1 LGQPLLISPLS
12 AIIKAM
18 ATGYVYHPIYLK
30 HDTGQHVEVA
40 ARLEAVIAY
49 LEKTGLKSKLALI
62 EPRPAT
68 VDEIALVHQRSY
80 IKEIEE
86 MAQRGGG
93 WLDPDTVMSPDSYQ
107 AALYAAG
114 GLIRAVEAVMGG
126 EVANAFALVRPP
138 GHHATA
144 GQAMGFCLFN
154 NIAIAAKYALA
165 KYKLERVLIID
176 FDVHHGNGTQGTF
189 YDNPNVMYISTHEYP
204 FYPGTGDVNEVG
216 SGEGRGTNLNVPL
229 PAGCGDAEYL
239 KVFEQIITP
248 AARCFNP
255 QLVLVSVGYDSH
267 WADPLA
273 MMNLSVGGY
282 ARMTGIIR
290 GLADELCGG
299 RLALTLEGGY
309 NLEALAASVKATF
322 DALLGDSFEA
332 SEDVPSRRFDSPD
345 IDSLIAEIKKI
356 HQLG

>member
-1 LGQPLLISPLS
+1 
-12 AIIKAM
+12 M

-30 HDTGQHVEVA
+30 HDTGRHVEVA
-40 ARLEAVIAY
+40 ARLEAVISY
-49 LEKTGLKSKLALI
+49 LEKTGLKSKLTLI

-68 VDEIALVHQRSY
+68 VDEIALVHQRRY

-86 MAQRGGG
+86 TAARGGG

-114 GLIRAVEAVMGG
+114 GVICATEAVMGG
-126 EVANAFALVRPP
+126 EVSSAFALVRPP

-144 GQAMGFCLFN
+144 SQAMGFCLFN
-154 NIAIAAKYALA
+154 NIAIAAKYALE
-165 KYKLERVLIID
+165 KYKLERVLIVD

-189 YDNPNVMYISTHEYP
+189 YDNPHVMYISTHEYP
-204 FYPGTGDVNEVG
+204 FYPGTGAINETG
-216 SGEGRGTNLNVPL
+216 SGEGRRTNLNIPL

-239 KVFEQIITP
+239 DVFEQIVVP
-248 AARCFNP
+248 AARRFNP
-255 QLVLVSVGYDSH
+255 QLILVSVGYDGH

-282 ARMTGIIR
+282 AKMTGIIK
-290 GLADELCGG
+290 GLADELCRG

-322 DALLGDSFEA
+322 DALMGNAFDVLK
-332 SEDVPSRRFDSPD
+332 DVPARRFEPPN

-356 HQLG
+356 HGL